1 MPTLHRLTLPLSDA
15 DVRGLALG
23 DSVMLSG
30 EIVITAGL
38 PTHQRIQDHIDRGER
53 LPIDLN
59 GAAMFHLGSY
69 SRDDGGAFEVLYMNP
84 TTSTRFNPFMP
95 TFIRHFGL
103 RAVGGKGGLDRAS
116 AEAMREVGCV
126 YLSFLGGGCTLL
138 SEAIKGVVSVD
149 WADMIP
155 HYRLVRLKVA
165 DLGPLTVGI
174 DAHGNSLY
182 DALGQRAAERLP
194 ALLDELRAAREQSV
208 AAAPKD

>member
-1 MPTLHRLTLPLSDA
+1 
-15 DVRGLALG
+15 
-23 DSVMLSG
+23 
-30 EIVITAGL
+30 
-38 PTHQRIQDHIDRGER
+38 
-53 LPIDLN
+53 
-59 GAAMFHLGSY
+59 MFHLGSY

-165 DLGPLTVGI
+165 DPGPLTGGI
-174 DAHGNSLY
+174 DPHGNSLY